1 MKRNY
6 NNGLI
11 AFFLLAGVTG
21 TGQAQTAQNVTLYG
35 LLDTGVEHVTNVAN
49 GGGLTRM
56 PSLTGTLPSRFG
68 LRGTE
73 DLGGGLKAVFNLEAG
88 YSLDSGVQG
97 QGGRLF
103 GRQSFV
109 GLSGSWGT
117 VTIGR
122 QYTMYFNAL
131 LDSDILGPN
140 VYGSASID
148 NYIPNARE
156 DNSVAY
162 RGTFGGLTV
171 GATWSFGRDAVNA
184 GPSPAGTNCAG
195 ENAADSKQCRGW
207 SAMAKYDTAQWGAA
221 VAIDRMNGG
230 PGAFGGLVNSGLTD
244 TRSTLNGWVKF
255 GSLKVGGGVM
265 HRENEASPRPINNVY
280 YLGAAYPISPQITV
294 DGAVFRQDVHDSSD
308 GATLAAIRGFYH
320 FSKRT
325 AAYLT
330 VGHIDN
336 HGATNL
342 SVSSG
347 QTGSNPLAGQSQ
359 NGVMLGMRHFF

>member
-6 NNGLI
+6 GSGLI
-11 AFFLLAGVTG
+11 ALGLLAGAAG
-21 TGQAQTAQNVTLYG
+21 SAQAQNVTIYG

-68 LRGTE
+68 LRGSE
-73 DLGGGLKAVFNLEAG
+73 DLGGGLKAVFHLEAG
-88 YSLDSGVQG
+88 YSLDSGASG

-103 GRQSFV
+103 GRQSNV
-109 GLSGSWGT
+109 GLAGSWGS

-140 VYGSASID
+140 IYGSATVD

-162 RGTFGGLTV
+162 RGTFGALTV

-207 SAMAKYDTAQWGAA
+207 SAMAKYDTARWG
-221 VAIDRMNGG
+221 VALGVDRMHGG
-230 PGAFGGLVNSGLTD
+230 PAAFAGLVRSDITD
-244 TRSTLNGWVKF
+244 TRSTVNGWVKF
-255 GSLKVGGGVM
+255 GALKVGGGVM
-265 HRENEASPRPINNVY
+265 HRDNEGSARSVGNIY
-280 YLGAAYPISPQITV
+280 YLGAAYPVTPQVTV
-294 DGAVFRQDVHDSSD
+294 DGAVFRHDIHDTED
-308 GATLAAIRGFYH
+308 GSTLVSVRGMYH

-330 VGHIDN
+330 AGHIDN
-336 HGATNL
+336 RGLSNV

-347 QTGSNPLAGQSQ
+347 QAGANPLAGESQ
-359 NGVMLGMRHFF
+359 NGVMIGMRHFF